1 MHLAKDAAEVGNKKN
16 LSFLKGKNQGEGRDV
31 FFFSLIDCE
40 ILKRFHISI
49 SNFDSD
55 NDFLLLVVNFWLSL
69 GWV

>member
-55 NDFLLLVVNFWLSL
+55 NDFLLLVVKFWLSL

>member
-1 MHLAKDAAEVGNKKN
+1 MYLAKDAAEVGNKKN

-55 NDFLLLVVNFWLSL
+55 NDFLLMVVNFWLSL

>member
-1 MHLAKDAAEVGNKKN
+1 MYLAKDAAEVGNKKN

>member
-1 MHLAKDAAEVGNKKN
+1 MHLANDAAEVGNKKN
-16 LSFLKGKNQGEGRDV
+16 LSFLKGKNQGEGCDV
-31 FFFSLIDCE
+31 FFFPLVDCE